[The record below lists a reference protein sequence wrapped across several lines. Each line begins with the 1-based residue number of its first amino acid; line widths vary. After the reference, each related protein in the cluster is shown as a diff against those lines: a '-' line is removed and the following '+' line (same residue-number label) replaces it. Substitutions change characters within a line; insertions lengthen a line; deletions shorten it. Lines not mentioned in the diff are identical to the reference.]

1 MKNLNPVN
9 LYYHHHTGLR
19 ELAHR
24 LAGLA
29 QQGSWCNSRKGFQ
42 VLQQFPFH
50 AISKRVTV
58 CYSAWPEA
66 YFFLTL
72 ATCSAHRGHDRIAKV
87 HINVNLW
94 LGELAAQGVRLTL
107 RIPVQITLC
116 VSAPACAKS
125 RCGSVGQPLLHAW
138 WHHHFQPSCWIF
150 S

>member
-9 LYYHHHTGLR
+9 LYYHHQIGLR
-19 ELAHR
+19 ELTHG

-29 QQGSWCNSRKGFQ
+29 QQGSRKGFQ
-42 VLQQFPFH
+42 VLQQFPFQC
-50 AISKRVTV
+50 ISNSRRVTV
-58 CYSAWPEA
+58 CYLAWQKA
-66 YFFLTL
+66 YFFLTP
-72 ATCSAHRGHDRIAKV
+72 ATCSAYWGQDRIAKAR
-87 HINVNLW
+87 INVNLW
-94 LGELAAQGVRLTL
+94 LRELAAQGVRLSL

-138 WHHHFQPSCWIF
+138 WHHHFQPSCWNF